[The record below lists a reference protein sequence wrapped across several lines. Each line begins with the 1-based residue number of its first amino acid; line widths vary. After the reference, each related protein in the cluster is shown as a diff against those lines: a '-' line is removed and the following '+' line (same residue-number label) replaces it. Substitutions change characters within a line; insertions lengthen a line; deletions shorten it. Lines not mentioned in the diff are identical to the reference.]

1 MMDRE
6 HFPDTFKLVPNPAW
20 PDFGS
25 DTGVFMDDHHL
36 AAEKVAVF
44 SQDHL
49 LLQKRGDHLWF
60 ISIPSFC
67 IWHWA
72 YCL

>member
-6 HFPDTFKLVPNPAW
+6 HFPDTFELVPNPAW

-49 LLQKRGDHLWF
+49 LLQKRGDHL
-60 ISIPSFC
+60 
-67 IWHWA
+67 
-72 YCL
+72 